1 MSPTAAEI
9 AATAKA
15 AHWATKKAAELVA
28 AYRARKIA
36 FAQDPEVVRVIK
48 DTRRKAEFKTFGRF
62 ASGRQR
68 VLLQLG
74 LALRAIADQPAKVQ
88 TLRQGIMDNFRL
100 EGLHFAQAVQ
110 HGAFTLIYQTFLD
123 AGLTEPAFETQ
134 MKDVLGD
141 IDKFVFFVQEDMDPR
156 KEAPA
161 LLARLRRDS
170 PDVFVIA
177 ALGRARD
184 TAAKVMKELRYAA
197 LGYTVTTRS
206 ADWTDSYVLTPAA
219 CRQVPAVRPGSRSVR
234 WRTDSRQTTT

>member
-1 MSPTAAEI
+1 MSPTPAEI
-9 AATAKA
+9 AATGKA

-184 TAAKVMKELRYAA
+184 TAAKVVKELRYAG
-197 LGYTVTTRS
+197 LGYAVTTRS
-206 ADWTDSYVLTPAA
+206 ADWTDSYVLTP
-219 CRQVPAVRPGSRSVR
+219 RPVAKS
-234 WRTDSRQTTT
+234 QP